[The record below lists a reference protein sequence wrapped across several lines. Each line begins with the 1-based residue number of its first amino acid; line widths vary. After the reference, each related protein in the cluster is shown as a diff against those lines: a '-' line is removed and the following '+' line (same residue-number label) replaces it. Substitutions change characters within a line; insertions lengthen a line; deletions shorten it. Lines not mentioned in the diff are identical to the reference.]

1 MFFREFNRP
10 HATMEVTVSYFWSG
24 VAMVT
29 LSVLNRKVVEEHFLR
44 NLANVYLRLMY
55 MCSMYVYIYVCI
67 YAWVYYSAELS
78 FEISCLFDI
87 NRCKH
92 QFA

>member
-55 MCSMYVYIYVCI
+55 MCSLYVYMHGFII
-67 YAWVYYSAELS
+67 QLS
-78 FEISCLFDI
+78 IPLEFRAYL
-87 NRCKH
+87 K
-92 QFA
+92 

>member
-55 MCSMYVYIYVCI
+55 M
-67 YAWVYYSAELS
+67 
-78 FEISCLFDI
+78 
-87 NRCKH
+87 
-92 QFA
+92 

>member
-1 MFFREFNRP
+1 MDADLMFFREFNRP

-55 MCSMYVYIYVCI
+55 MCSLYVYMYVYMHGFII
-67 YAWVYYSAELS
+67 QLS
-78 FEISCLFDI
+78 IPLEFRAYL
-87 NRCKH
+87 K
-92 QFA
+92 

>member
-29 LSVLNRKVVEEHFLR
+29 LSVLNRKVVEEHNLR

-55 MCSMYVYIYVCI
+55 MCSMCVYMYVYTHGFIFQ
-67 YAWVYYSAELS
+67 LS
-78 FEISCLFDI
+78 IPLEFRAYL
-87 NRCKH
+87 K
-92 QFA
+92 